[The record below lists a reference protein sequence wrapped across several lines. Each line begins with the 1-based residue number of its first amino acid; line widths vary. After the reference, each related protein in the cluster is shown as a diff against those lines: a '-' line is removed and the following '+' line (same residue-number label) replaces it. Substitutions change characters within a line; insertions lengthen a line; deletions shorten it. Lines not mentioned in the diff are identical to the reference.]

1 MGAAEE
7 EAEGDGGEGERGEGG
22 KEEEEEVGCW
32 SMMDSR
38 VTPELRRGRYD
49 SYTLSNGLT
58 GKIKTFF

>member
-7 EAEGDGGEGERGEGG
+7 EAEGDGGEGERGERG
-22 KEEEEEVGCW
+22 KEEEEVGCW

-38 VTPELRRGRYD
+38 VTPESWRGRYD